1 MSGPAHPV
9 DDLAAHAV
17 GALTA
22 DEAGSVEAHI
32 ARCGVCRAAFA
43 DHLATLAAL
52 TGDSPPPDG
61 LWHRIEARLDSTAGS
76 TLAPPPVPLLPPAAA
91 PARRAD
97 APAPPVGW
105 DGSARRPGAA
115 APPVD
120 GGAPARWSRRRG
132 RRGGRAWPA
141 ARLAA
146 AAVLVV
152 AVGATLARL
161 AAPDGTPTV
170 AEGAESALEDP
181 DATVTRLD
189 DPASG
194 APAARFVVTPE
205 GDAYVMLDDLAPLP
219 AERTYQLWRTETTTP
234 ISLGVLGPGRARA
247 AEVHVPP
254 GRARLV
260 ISQEPAGGSPAPTG
274 PLVAAGTVG

>member
-1 MSGPAHPV
+1 MSRLAHPV

-22 DEAGSVEAHI
+22 GEAGSVEAHL

-43 DHLATLAAL
+43 DHLTALAAL
-52 TGDSPPPDG
+52 TGDASPPEG
-61 LWHRIEARLDSTAGS
+61 LWPRIEARLASTA
-76 TLAPPPVPLLPPAAA
+76 PPMG
-91 PARRAD
+91 R
-97 APAPPVGW
+97 
-105 DGSARRPGAA
+105 DGSARRPGGAA
-115 APPVD
+115 SPVD
-120 GGAPARWSRRRG
+120 GGQPAGWSRRRG
-132 RRGGRAWPA
+132 RPRGGRERRPA
-141 ARLAA
+141 AQV
-146 AAVLVV
+146 AAVAILVV
-152 AVGATLARL
+152 ALGAMLGRL
-161 AAPDGTPTV
+161 AAPDEAPTV
-170 AEGAESALEDP
+170 AERAEAALEDP

-189 DPASG
+189 DPATG

-205 GDAYVMLDDLAPLP
+205 GDAYVTLDDLAPLP

-254 GRARLV
+254 GRARLA